1 MTSFF
6 KVLVGVVCVVGTGL
20 VCAQKAEMPTPA
32 SFNAGDTWEW
42 RRIDNRTKLEE
53 GRQMRSAVKID
64 GIMLFSNGTANS
76 QISNSFAGEPS
87 SKPWRVWP
95 LEVGKKWDVDQ
106 TWTRP
111 DGVTGSTKQ
120 DAEVVG
126 YEEVVTPAG
135 TYMAFKVEYKGFFR
149 NSRGGNGKQKDI
161 YWYAP
166 DAFADVKHIHDDG
179 YNIYTRELT
188 AFKRG
193 AP

>member
-6 KVLVGVVCVVGTGL
+6 KVLIGVICVIGAGV
-20 VCAQKAEMPTPA
+20 VCAQKAEMPSPA
-32 SFNAGDTWEW
+32 SFNVGDTWEW
-42 RRIDNRTKLEE
+42 RRMDNRTKLEE
-53 GRQMRSAVKID
+53 GRQMRAAVKID

-126 YEEVVTPAG
+126 YEEIVTPAG
-135 TYMAFKVEYKGFFR
+135 TYMAFKILYKGFFR
-149 NSRGGNGKQKDI
+149 NSRGSNGKQNDT

-166 DAFADVKHIHDDG
+166 DVFADVKHIRDDG

-193 AP
+193 TP